1 MGVVQAPRL
10 MEQGDIAR
18 AASFDCEEPIL
29 GEWIKKHAWPS
40 HAGGSARVYVCL
52 DPPGTEIAAYY
63 SLSSGVALKN
73 EAPGRIGH
81 GMPYQIPIQLIG
93 RLGVDRR
100 FKGQEV
106 GTDLVLDALKN
117 AKKVSETSGV
127 RAVMVR
133 SKPGAIDF
141 YRKLQFEQSSSD
153 PELFFF
159 MIKDI
164 KKALNDAG
172 MA

>member
-1 MGVVQAPRL
+1 VDQEICVA
-10 MEQGDIAR
+10 
-18 AASFDCEEPIL
+18 
-29 GEWIKKHAWPS
+29 S

-52 DPPGTEIAAYY
+52 DLPGTEVAAYY
-63 SLSSGVALKN
+63 SLSSGVATKG
-73 EAPGRIGH
+73 EAPGRIGQ
-81 GMPYQIPIQLIG
+81 GMPPHIPIQLIG

-100 FKGQEV
+100 FKGQHV
-106 GTDLVLDALKN
+106 GADLVLDALKN
-117 AKKVSETSGV
+117 AKKVSETTGV

-153 PELFFF
+153 PLIFFF

-164 KKALNDAG
+164 KKALDDAG
-172 MA
+172 VA